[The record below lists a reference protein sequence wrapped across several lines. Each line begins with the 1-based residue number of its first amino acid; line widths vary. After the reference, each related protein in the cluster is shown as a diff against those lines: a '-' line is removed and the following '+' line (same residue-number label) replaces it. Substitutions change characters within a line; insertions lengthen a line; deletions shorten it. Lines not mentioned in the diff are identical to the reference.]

1 MAHVRIAA
9 IYQIFLKI
17 LCRTPRWTRALDRQQ
32 TPFLRS
38 KQRTR
43 PFGAASQ
50 EARSMANRSRR
61 VAPVGLALVLTL
73 VMAGCNANSQ
83 SPEPAKEKAKA
94 AAALESVP
102 QGQTLHYLSRRANES
117 FETANAQMVPTSR
130 LRWVHRG
137 LTSWQT
143 FPDKD
148 TILVPDLATDTGTT
162 ADGGKTWTFTLK
174 EGLKFSDGSPITAQ
188 DVKYGIER
196 SFAPMFQGGL
206 GYHKTLL
213 VGGTDYDGPYDGK
226 KLDSIEVVDDHK
238 IVFHLK
244 RPFGNWPWIVSMPA
258 FAPVPAAADTKPE
271 TYGEHPVASGPYQ
284 VTSFR
289 KGSQAVLERNPN
301 WKADTDQARFAGPD
315 KIVLDMGLNNDTI
328 VQRLIDDKGED
339 KAAISNALISPS
351 QFQRIESDP
360 SISNR
365 MANSPSGYFRYLAMN
380 VKRPGLSDVRVR
392 RAINYAVNKAELQS
406 VYGGPKFGG
415 QITSTIMTPGIPG
428 HTEYDLYDG
437 GDTGNVDKA
446 KELLAEAGV
455 SELKLTLTYPT
466 DVSAI
471 EEKEAQSIKNSLA
484 RIGVKVE
491 LKGLDGDTWSELVSS
506 DDGDYDMTTNGW
518 GADFP
523 SGMSTI
529 QPLFASSEIGNGGG
543 NASKYSNPKVDAA
556 IDAAIAEPDL
566 GKAATMW
573 AAIDKQIMED
583 APVVPIL
590 VQRTQALAG
599 SKIMNY
605 FIPAYPPFANELVVG
620 VGR

>member
-1 MAHVRIAA
+1 
-9 IYQIFLKI
+9 
-17 LCRTPRWTRALDRQQ
+17 
-32 TPFLRS
+32 
-38 KQRTR
+38 
-43 PFGAASQ
+43 
-50 EARSMANRSRR
+50 MANRSRR
-61 VAPVGLALVLTL
+61 VVPAGLALVLAL

-83 SPEPAKEKAKA
+83 STEPTKDKNTT
-94 AAALESVP
+94 ALESVP
-102 QGQTLHYLSRRANES
+102 KGGTLHYLSRRATES
-117 FETANAQMVPTSR
+117 FETAKAQMVPTTR

-148 TILVPDLATDTGTT
+148 TVLVPDLATDTGTT
-162 ADGGKTWTFTLK
+162 DDGGKTWTFTLQ

-188 DVKYGIER
+188 DVKYGVER

-226 KLDSIEVVDDHK
+226 ELDSIEVVDDHK
-238 IVFHLK
+238 IVFHLT

-258 FAPVPAAADTKPE
+258 FAPVPAAADTEPE

-289 KGSQAVLERNPN
+289 KGAQAVLERNPN
-301 WKADTDQARFAGPD
+301 WKADTDQVRFAGPD
-315 KIVLDMGLNNDTI
+315 KIILDMGLNNDTI

-339 KAAISNALISPS
+339 KTAISNALISPS

-380 VKRPGLSDVRVR
+380 VKRPVLSDVRVR
-392 RAINYAVNKAELQS
+392 QAINYAINKAELQS

-428 HTEYDLYDG
+428 YTEYNLYDG

-446 KELLAEAGV
+446 KELLADAGV
-455 SELKLTLTYPT
+455 SDLKLTLTYPT

-484 RIGVKVE
+484 RVGIKVE
-491 LKGLDGDTWSELVSS
+491 LKGLDGDTWYELISS
-506 DDGDYDMTTNGW
+506 ADGDYDMTTNGW

-543 NASKYSNPKVDAA
+543 NASKFSNPKVDAA
-556 IDAAIAEPDL
+556 MDAAIAEPNLD
-566 GKAATMW
+566 KAAEMW

-583 APVVPIL
+583 APIVPIL

-605 FIPAYPPFANELVVG
+605 FIPAYPPFANELVVR
-620 VGR
+620 VDR